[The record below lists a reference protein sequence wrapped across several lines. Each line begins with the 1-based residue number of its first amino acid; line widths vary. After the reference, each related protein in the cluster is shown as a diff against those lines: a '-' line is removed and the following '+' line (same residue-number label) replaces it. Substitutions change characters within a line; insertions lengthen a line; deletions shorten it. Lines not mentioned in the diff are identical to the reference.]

1 MIKDT
6 SALYLP
12 KEQSV
17 YGKWENGYSFPYQ
30 NSITGIY
37 YARDIYDGNII
48 KNSYC
53 NSLRQLRRK
62 MNGYISEHLIE
73 QKAAF

>member
-1 MIKDT
+1 MTKDT
-6 SALYLP
+6 SASHLP

-30 NSITGIY
+30 NTVTGVY
-37 YARDIYDGNII
+37 YARDIYDWNII

-62 MNGYISEHLIE
+62 MNGYISKHLIE

>member
-1 MIKDT
+1 MTKDT
-6 SALYLP
+6 PTSHLP

-37 YARDIYDGNII
+37 YARDIGNALILP
-48 KNSYC
+48 NSAR
-53 NSLRQLRRK
+53 SLQCCTALISDMMSQLSGTVR
-62 MNGYISEHLIE
+62 
-73 QKAAF
+73 

>member
-1 MIKDT
+1 MTKDT
-6 SALYLP
+6 PTSHLP

-53 NSLRQLRRK
+53 NSLRQLRK
-62 MNGYISEHLIE
+62 
-73 QKAAF
+73 K

>member
-1 MIKDT
+1 MTKDT
-6 SALYLP
+6 SASHLP
-12 KEQSV
+12 KEQYV

-62 MNGYISEHLIE
+62 LNGYISKHLIE